1 MCQASGSISLISMY
15 SPFKMRCTSL
25 GGSGGAPGKLEAQ
38 SQLQGVEVAGMGEQ
52 LQIGPEHLRV
62 EELGQKQ
69 EMRTQA

>member
-1 MCQASGSISLISMY
+1 MVAAVRQGLWWAW
-15 SPFKMRCTSL
+15 
-25 GGSGGAPGKLEAQ
+25 AKLEAQ